1 VQRLGGSDSAASETE
16 RLFDECRD
24 SLIRYLRY
32 HLDDRSEAEDIA
44 QESFVRFFQARKRQE
59 SIAQPKA
66 WLFRVAH
73 NLLIDLGRKHR
84 PELLDEQEWTI
95 HDRGVDPGRRTEA
108 RIEVSKL
115 CWERLTPSELDCLRL
130 RTEGLKYREIG
141 EILDLSISTVVS
153 YISRAL
159 AKLREGVEEKSDASK
174 HGRTAAAL

>member
-1 VQRLGGSDSAASETE
+1 MQLFGDSDSAASETE
-16 RLFDECRD
+16 RLFEECRD

-59 SIAQPKA
+59 KIAQPKA

-95 HDRGVDPGRRTEA
+95 HDRGADSGSRTEA

-115 CWERLTPSELDCLRL
+115 PWGRLTPSELDCLRL

-141 EILDLSISTVVS
+141 EVLDLSISTVVS

-159 AKLREGVEEKSDASK
+159 TKLREGVEEKSDASK

>member
-1 VQRLGGSDSAASETE
+1 MRRLGDSDSAASETE

-73 NLLIDLGRKHR
+73 NVLIDLGRKHR
-84 PELLDEQEWTI
+84 PELLDEQEWAI

-141 EILDLSISTVVS
+141 EVLDLSISTVVS

-159 AKLREGVEEKSDASK
+159 TKLREGVGEKSDASK

>member
-1 VQRLGGSDSAASETE
+1 MQPFGGSDSAASETE

-44 QESFVRFFQARKRQE
+44 QESFIRFFQARKRQE
-59 SIAQPKA
+59 NIVQPKA

-84 PELLDEQEWTI
+84 PELLGEQEWTV
-95 HDRGVDPGRRTEA
+95 HDRGVDPGSRTEA

-115 CWERLTPSELDCLRL
+115 SWERLTPPELECVRL

-159 AKLREGVEEKSDASK
+159 TKLRADVEEKSDAPK

>member
-1 VQRLGGSDSAASETE
+1 MRPFGDSDSVASETE
-16 RLFDECRD
+16 RLFDECRG

-59 SIAQPKA
+59 IIAQPKA

-95 HDRGVDPGRRTEA
+95 HDRGADSGSRTEA
-108 RIEVSKL
+108 HIEVSRL
-115 CWERLTPSELDCLRL
+115 PWGRLTPSELDCLRL

-141 EILDLSISTVVS
+141 EVLDLSISTVVS

-159 AKLREGVEEKSDASK
+159 TKLRKGAEEKSDASK